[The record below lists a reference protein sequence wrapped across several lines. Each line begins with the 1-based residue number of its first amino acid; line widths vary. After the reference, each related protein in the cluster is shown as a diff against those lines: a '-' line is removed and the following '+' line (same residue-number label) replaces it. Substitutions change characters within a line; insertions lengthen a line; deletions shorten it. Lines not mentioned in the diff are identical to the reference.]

1 MPYAVRFPTTF
12 EGVFHRRENRFVVWV
27 AFGGEMLRIHLPNS
41 GRLRF
46 LRPGVPVRFVRK
58 PSEKTVGRLL
68 MARDEGVWVLL
79 DSSYAEAALEGLV
92 ARWEYRYLAPQPRL
106 EGRRLDALIEDAFGV
121 RPLEMK
127 SATHVEGA
135 VACFPD
141 APSTRARRHLEIL
154 RRTRGVLVF
163 ALLNPRAR
171 AFWPCRYDPE
181 FARAF
186 HEAVRGGLE
195 VHAVRAKV
203 DPQGMSWA
211 EEVPVYSTS

>member
-1 MPYAVRFPTTF
+1 MPPDLRFPPSL
-12 EGVFHRRENRFVVWV
+12 EGVLIDRENRFVVWV
-27 AFGGEMLRIHLPNS
+27 ARGGERLRVHLPNS

-46 LRPGVPVRFVRK
+46 LRPGVPVRFVPK
-58 PSEKTVGRLL
+58 QSEKTAGRLL
-68 MARDEGVWVLL
+68 MARDGEAWALL
-79 DSSYAEAALEGLV
+79 DSSYAEAALPGLV
-92 ARWEYRYLAPQPRL
+92 TRWGYRYLTAQPRL
-106 EGRRLDALIEDAFGV
+106 EGCRLDALIEDAFGV

-127 SATHVEGA
+127 SATHVEET

-141 APSTRARRHLEIL
+141 APSTRARRHLAVL

-181 FARAF
+181 FARALA
-186 HEAVRGGLE
+186 EAVRGGLE
-195 VHAVRAKV
+195 VHAVRAEV
-203 DPQGMSWA
+203 DPTGMSWA